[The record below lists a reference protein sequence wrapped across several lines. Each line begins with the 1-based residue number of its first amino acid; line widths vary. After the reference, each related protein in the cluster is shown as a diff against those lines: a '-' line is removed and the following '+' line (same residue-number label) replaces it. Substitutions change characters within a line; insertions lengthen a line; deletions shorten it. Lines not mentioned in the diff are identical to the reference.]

1 MIPLPR
7 FAFCLPFVV
16 ASAALPSCAADPYA
30 PLVRLNGPELKSAV
44 SAIATRGHRPL
55 SYRALWDVL
64 KEADKHPTQAGHVIG
79 LYSRNALPL
88 ECTEGKAPASCFA
101 TWNRE
106 HVWPKS
112 KAFPRR
118 DQWAHT
124 DAHHIAAEMS
134 RCNSL
139 RGNLD
144 LGEGGQAHPE
154 CNSRR
159 GRGAGATWEPSDAA
173 KGQVARM
180 LFYVAVRYEG
190 DSLADKTPNLEL
202 VQRATRDGEPNLGN
216 LCVLLR
222 WSQQFPVTTKE
233 RARHD
238 VILQR
243 QGNRNPFVEQP
254 QLAQRI
260 WGRECGVG

>member
-1 MIPLPR
+1 MTSLPR
-7 FAFCLPFVV
+7 LVLFLALF
-16 ASAALPSCAADPYA
+16 ASAATFVPAAADPYVSLA
-30 PLVRLNGPELKSAV
+30 RLTGPELKSAV
-44 SAIATRGHRPL
+44 SALAARGHRPL
-55 SYRALWDVL
+55 SYRDLWDVL
-64 KEADKHPTQAGHVIG
+64 KEADKHPTQGGHVIG
-79 LYSRNALPL
+79 LYSRNAIPL
-88 ECTEGKAPASCFA
+88 ECTEGKALVGCSG

-112 KAFPRR
+112 KVFPRR
-118 DQWAHT
+118 EQWAHT

-180 LFYVAVRYEG
+180 LFYVAIRYEG
-190 DSLADKTPNLEL
+190 DPVGDKTPNLEL
-202 VQRATRDGEPNLGN
+202 VPRLTRNGEPNLGN

-222 WSQQFPVTTKE
+222 WSQRFPVSASE
-233 RARHD
+233 RVRHD
-238 VILQR
+238 VVLRR
-243 QGNRNPFVEQP
+243 QGNRNPFIDQP

-260 WGRECGVG
+260 WGKVCEGH